1 MLTAVN
7 KLTLLL
13 EPPSV
18 AVDVKIGG
26 VTTFDGPDGVVGHK
40 VALMTPMIVFASVRN
55 RHPLPQRHHHPLP
68 AYSTTFTTSVR
79 PLHKSYSCY
88 GVVLPSLQP
97 TSPSP
102 KAVCRTSPI
111 CVLPTDDRSKLKLEH
126 LPNLLIMGYD
136 DDRTSVARKL
146 RVGVS
151 SPNLES
157 GMVGPGGSLLL
168 QVVSI
173 ASVVTVQ

>member
-88 GVVLPSLQP
+88 GGCASLFTTNVPVTESCLPFFPHLRLTHRRSIQVE
-97 TSPSP
+97 
-102 KAVCRTSPI
+102 ARTSAQ
-111 CVLPTDDRSKLKLEH
+111 LAH
-126 LPNLLIMGYD
+126 H
-136 DDRTSVARKL
+136 
-146 RVGVS
+146 GVRR
-151 SPNLES
+151 
-157 GMVGPGGSLLL
+157 
-168 QVVSI
+168 
-173 ASVVTVQ
+173 